1 MLTFPRFG
9 EGPSHL
15 QDLCFEDGFVTF
27 TISFNKK
34 THANDMLF
42 YVLRL
47 EHTNTIH
54 LIIQKQNN
62 TTLSVKIEYINEHI
76 DTIKDMI
83 KDIDDQARKI
93 AGKNGK
99 VR

>member
-27 TISFNKK
+27 TISFKKK

-62 TTLSVKIEYINEHI
+62 TTLNVKIEYINEHI

>member
-15 QDLCFEDGFVTF
+15 QNISLEDGFVTF
-27 TISFNKK
+27 TISFKKK

-62 TTLSVKIEYINEHI
+62 TTLNVKIEYINEHI

-83 KDIDDQARKI
+83 KDIDYQARKI
-93 AGKNGK
+93 SGKNGK